1 MLMALP
7 WFRMY
12 SRSVDDEKLRLLAF
26 EDRWHFVAL
35 LCCKNMEILDDS
47 DLQLMRRKIA
57 VKLGLDVQ
65 ELREVARRLSEVGL
79 IDRDTLQP
87 TKWDDL
93 QFKSDSSKGRVKKYR
108 ERKKRSDSPKGMQEL
123 HPRTD
128 MSDDDCIEF

>member
-1 MLMALP
+1 MALP

-47 DLQLMRRKIA
+47 DLQLMRRKVA

-65 ELREVARRLSEVGL
+65 ELGEVARRLSEVGL

-108 ERKKRSDSPKGMQEL
+108 ERQKRSDSPKVMQEL